1 MYWTLFLTFFKIGAF
16 TIGGGY
22 AMLPLIQREVVGRG
36 WMKDDDFMDLF
47 AVTQSLPGAFAINMS
62 IFIGYKLKKTMGA
75 IVCMIGST
83 LPSFI
88 IVLLIAL
95 FFTQVADNVWVE
107 KAFKALRPATV
118 ALIAVP
124 CLSTA
129 LKLKL
134 KKSVLLIPLIA
145 ALLIWLAD
153 VSPVYIIVV
162 SALGGIMYDLWINKK

>member
-47 AVTQSLPGAFAINMS
+47 AVTQSLPGAFAINIS

>member
-162 SALGGIMYDLWINKK
+162 SALGGIIYDLWINKK

>member
-36 WMKDDDFMDLF
+36 WMKDDEFMDLF
-47 AVTQSLPGAFAINMS
+47 AVTQSLPGTFAINIS
-62 IFIGYKLKKTMGA
+62 IFIGYKLKKTRGA
-75 IVCMIGST
+75 LACMFGSI
-83 LPSFI
+83 LPSFFI
-88 IVLLIAL
+88 ILLIAL
-95 FFTQVADNVWVE
+95 FFTHVTDNVWVE

-124 CLSTA
+124 CLTTA

-134 KKSVLLIPLIA
+134 KKSILFIPLIS
-145 ALLIWLAD
+145 ALLIWLGD
-153 VSPVYIIVV
+153 VSPVYIIIV

>member
-75 IVCMIGST
+75 IVCMLGST

-162 SALGGIMYDLWINKK
+162 SALGGIIYDLWINKK

>member
-1 MYWTLFLTFFKIGAF
+1 
-16 TIGGGY
+16 
-22 AMLPLIQREVVGRG
+22 MLPLIQREVVGRG

-47 AVTQSLPGAFAINMS
+47 AVTQSLPGAFAINIS

-75 IVCMIGST
+75 IVCMLGST

>member
-47 AVTQSLPGAFAINMS
+47 AVTQSLPGAFAINIS

-75 IVCMIGST
+75 IVCMLGST